1 MSQPTSGRSAALLDE
16 AALDA
21 VRFDDRGL
29 VPVVA
34 QARASG
40 QVLMVAWADRSALEA
55 TLETGVAHF
64 WSRSRDE
71 LWRKGETS
79 GNELRHAALFLDCD
93 GDTVLLQV
101 DPVGPACHTGA
112 VTCFDR
118 DGDAAGPQ
126 LPELAQLWKTLEQRA
141 ADRPADSYTVRLLD
155 DRNLRLKKLGEE
167 TTELVVA
174 LAGQDRHGATEE
186 AADLVYHLMAA
197 LLAMGI
203 EWSAV
208 EAVLAKRGA

>member
-1 MSQPTSGRSAALLDE
+1 MTESTDRPGAAMLDA

-21 VRFDDRGL
+21 VRFDERGL

-34 QARASG
+34 QARETG
-40 QVLMVAWADRSALEA
+40 QVLMVAWADRVALEA
-55 TLETGVAHF
+55 TLETGIAHF
-64 WSRSRDE
+64 WSRSRQQ

-79 GNELRHAALFLDCD
+79 GNELRNAALYLDCD
-93 GDTVLLQV
+93 GDTVLAQV

-112 VTCFDR
+112 ETCFGRLD
-118 DGDAAGPQ
+118 DPAPPQ
-126 LPELAQLWKTLEQRA
+126 PNDLVRLWRTLQQRA
-141 ADRPADSYTVRLLD
+141 QDRPADSYTVRLLD

-167 TTELVVA
+167 TTELVLA
-174 LAGQDRHGATEE
+174 LADEDSSGAAEE

-197 LLAMGI
+197 LLASGI